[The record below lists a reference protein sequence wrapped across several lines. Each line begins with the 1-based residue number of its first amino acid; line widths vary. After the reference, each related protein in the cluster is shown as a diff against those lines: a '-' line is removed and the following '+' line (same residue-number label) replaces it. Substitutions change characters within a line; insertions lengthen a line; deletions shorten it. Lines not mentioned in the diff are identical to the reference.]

1 MVRQFLGLYL
11 LIAGTLAAVSWAQD
25 ALLQL
30 YSGPNAAED
39 APVSLAFSIVKGR
52 LRELPE
58 AQWKPEVAALAASSG
73 IDMELFSIADF
84 AGRQTLEKLAR
95 GEITHMQG
103 SAQQSWALKQFDA
116 GHVLVLKSV
125 ESEARRGPFDWL
137 LTVGFYAAIAFV
149 IMIWLWPLTRDLHS
163 LEASAR
169 RFGDRNWH
177 FNVTVNPRSPVYS
190 LAATF
195 RKMAARI
202 DGLIASHRD
211 MSNAVSHE
219 IRTPLS
225 RMQFEIELA
234 QAAGSLSEV
243 HERLTQIKVDIGAI
257 NDLVNA
263 TMEYAILERAD
274 VVLNMGRHD
283 FSELIPAIA
292 ESARS
297 NLRPD
302 RHVVTDIQGT
312 TGQVV
317 CDVHLLESAYK
328 NLLYNA
334 MRFAKR
340 DVRVTF
346 EAGDSINRLT
356 VEDDGPGIPTEDRG
370 RIFES
375 FVQLQRSGE
384 VKQGFGLGLAIVKR
398 VMEWHGGSV
407 AVDTSP
413 LGGARFTATWPA
425 NKKLTA
431 PAWPKP
437 V

>member
-1 MVRQFLGLYL
+1 MARHFLGLYL

-30 YSGPNAAED
+30 YTRPNSMDD
-39 APVSLAFSIVKGR
+39 APVALAVSIVKDR
-52 LRELPE
+52 LRDLPE
-58 AQWKPEVAALAASSG
+58 ARWKSEVAALAASSG
-73 IDMELFSIADF
+73 IDMELFSIADIV
-84 AGRQTLEKLAR
+84 GRQTLEKLAR
-95 GEITHMQG
+95 GEITRMQA
-103 SAQQSWALKQFDA
+103 SAQQSWALKQLDA
-116 GHVLVLKSV
+116 GHVLALKFV
-125 ESEARRGPFDWL
+125 ESDARRGPLDWL

-149 IMIWLWPLTRDLHS
+149 IMIWLWPLTRDLRS

-177 FNVTVNPRSPVYS
+177 FNVTVNARSPVYS

-234 QAAGSLSEV
+234 QVTDSLPEV
-243 HERLTQIKVDIGAI
+243 RERLAHIKADVGAI

-274 VVLNMGRHD
+274 VALNMGRHD
-283 FSELIPAIA
+283 FSVLIPAIA
-292 ESARS
+292 ESARLDTGC
-297 NLRPD
+297 N
-302 RHVVTDIQGT
+302 RHVVTDIQGNST
-312 TGQVV
+312 QVV

-340 DVRVTF
+340 EVRVTF
-346 EAGDSINRLT
+346 EAGDSVNRLT
-356 VEDDGPGIPTEDRG
+356 VEDDGPGIPAEDRG

-398 VMEWHGGSV
+398 VVEWHNGSV
-407 AVDTSP
+407 FVDESP
-413 LGGARFTATWPA
+413 MGGARFMATWPA
-425 NKKLTA
+425 NTS
-431 PAWPKP
+431 
-437 V
+437 

>member
-1 MVRQFLGLYL
+1 MARHFLGLYL

-25 ALLQL
+25 ALLRL
-30 YSGPNAAED
+30 YTHTDSMDD
-39 APVSLAFSIVKGR
+39 APVALAVSIVKGR

-58 AQWKPEVAALAASSG
+58 AQWKTEVAALAASSG
-73 IDMELFSIADF
+73 IDMELFSVADF
-84 AGRQTLEKLAR
+84 VGRQTLNKLAR
-95 GEITHMQG
+95 GEVTHMQE
-103 SAQQSWALKQFDA
+103 SAQQSWALKQLDA
-116 GHVLVLKSV
+116 GHVLVLKTV
-125 ESEARRGPFDWL
+125 ESDARRGPFDWL

-169 RFGDRNWH
+169 HFGDRNWH
-177 FNVTVNPRSPVYS
+177 FNVTVKPRSPIYS

-195 RKMAARI
+195 RKMAVRI

-234 QAAGSLSEV
+234 QAAGSLSEA
-243 HERLTQIKVDIGAI
+243 HERLAHIKADIGAI

-297 NLRPD
+297 HSGHD
-302 RHVVTDIQGT
+302 RYLVTDIQGNT
-312 TGQVV
+312 DQVV

-375 FVQLQRSGE
+375 FVQLQRGGE

-398 VMEWHGGSV
+398 VMEWHDGSV
-407 AVDTSP
+407 VVDSSP

-431 PAWPKP
+431 L

>member
-1 MVRQFLGLYL
+1 MARHFLGLYL

-30 YSGPNAAED
+30 YTRPNSMDD
-39 APVSLAFSIVKGR
+39 APVALAVSIVKGR
-52 LRELPE
+52 LRDLPE
-58 AQWKPEVAALAASSG
+58 AQWKSEVAALAASSG

-95 GEITHMQG
+95 GEITRMQA
-103 SAQQSWALKQFDA
+103 SAQQSWALKQLDA
-116 GHVLVLKSV
+116 GHVLALKFV
-125 ESEARRGPFDWL
+125 ESDARRGPLDWL

-149 IMIWLWPLTRDLHS
+149 IMIWLWPLTRDLRS

-177 FNVTVNPRSPVYS
+177 FNVTVNARSPVYS

-195 RKMAARI
+195 RKMAVRI

-234 QAAGSLSEV
+234 QVTDSLPEV
-243 HERLTQIKVDIGAI
+243 RERLAHIKADVAAI
-257 NDLVNA
+257 NELVNA

-274 VVLNMGRHD
+274 VALNMGRHD
-283 FSELIPAIA
+283 FSVLIPAIA
-292 ESARS
+292 ESARLDTGR
-297 NLRPD
+297 N
-302 RHVVTDIQGT
+302 RHVVTDIQGNSR
-312 TGQVV
+312 QVV

-340 DVRVTF
+340 EVRVTF

-356 VEDDGPGIPTEDRG
+356 VEDDGPGIPAEDRG

-398 VMEWHGGSV
+398 VLEWHNGSV
-407 AVDTSP
+407 FVDESP
-413 LGGARFTATWPA
+413 MGGARFTATWPA
-425 NKKLTA
+425 NTSH
-431 PAWPKP
+431 P
-437 V
+437 

>member
-1 MVRQFLGLYL
+1 MTRQFLGLYL
-11 LIAGTLAAVSWAQD
+11 LIAGTLAGVSWAQD

-30 YSGPNAAED
+30 YGRPNALD
-39 APVSLAFSIVKGR
+39 DVPVSLALSMVKGR
-52 LRELPE
+52 LRGLPE
-58 AQWKPEVAALAASSG
+58 IQWKPEVATLAASSG

-84 AGRQTLEKLAR
+84 AGRRTLDRLAR
-95 GEITHMQG
+95 GEIIHMQG
-103 SAQQSWALKQFDA
+103 SDRQSWALKQIDA

-125 ESEARRGPFDWL
+125 DSEARRGPLDWL
-137 LTVGFYAAIAFV
+137 LSGVFYAAIAFV
-149 IMIWLWPLTRDLHS
+149 IMIWLWPLRRDLHA

-177 FNVTVNPRSPVYS
+177 FNVSVNPRSPVHS

-234 QAAGSLSEV
+234 QAAESLPEV
-243 HERLTQIKVDIGAI
+243 RECLVQIKEDIGAI
-257 NDLVNA
+257 KDLVNA

-297 NLRPD
+297 NSGQD
-302 RHVVTDIQGT
+302 RHVVTDIRGPA
-312 TGQVV
+312 GQVV

-346 EAGDSINRLT
+346 AADDSINRLT
-356 VEDDGPGIPTEDRG
+356 VEDDGPGIPLEDRG

-398 VMEWHGGSV
+398 VVEWHEGSV
-407 AVDTSP
+407 VVDTSP

-425 NKKLTA
+425 NKRPSA
-431 PAWPKP
+431 P

>member
-1 MVRQFLGLYL
+1 MARHFLGLYL
-11 LIAGTLAAVSWAQD
+11 LIAGTLAVVSWAQD

-30 YSGPNAAED
+30 YTRPNGMDD
-39 APVSLAFSIVKGR
+39 APVSLTFSIVKRR
-52 LRELPE
+52 LSELPE
-58 AQWKPEVAALAASSG
+58 AQWKSEVAVLASSSR
-73 IDMELFSIADF
+73 IDMELFSITDF
-84 AGRQTLEKLAR
+84 VGRQTLDKLAR

-103 SAQQSWALKQFDA
+103 SAQQSWALKQLDA
-116 GHVLVLKSV
+116 GHVLAFRFL
-125 ESEARRGPFDWL
+125 EPDARRGPFDWL
-137 LTVGFYAAIAFV
+137 LTAGFYAAIAFV
-149 IMIWLWPLTRDLHS
+149 IMIWLWPLTRDLRS

-177 FNVTVNPRSPVYS
+177 FDVTVNPRSPVHS

-234 QAAGSLSEV
+234 QAAGSLPEV
-243 HERLTQIKVDIGAI
+243 RESLAHIKKDIGAI

-274 VVLNMGRHD
+274 VALNMGRHD
-283 FSELIPAIA
+283 FSVLIPAIA
-292 ESARS
+292 ESAR
-297 NLRPD
+297 
-302 RHVVTDIQGT
+302 RHSGNNRHLVTDIQGNA
-312 TGQVV
+312 GQVV

-346 EAGDSINRLT
+346 EAGDSINRLI

-398 VMEWHGGSV
+398 VMEWHNGSV
-407 AVDTSP
+407 FVDSSP
-413 LGGARFTATWPA
+413 LGGARFTATWPV
-425 NKKLTA
+425 NTG
-431 PAWPKP
+431 
-437 V
+437 

>member
-1 MVRQFLGLYL
+1 MARQFLGLYL

-30 YSGPNAAED
+30 YSRPNVMDD

-52 LRELPE
+52 LSELPE
-58 AQWKPEVAALAASSG
+58 AQWKSELATLAARSG
-73 IDMELFSIADF
+73 IDMELFSIADLV
-84 AGRQTLEKLAR
+84 GQQTLDKLAR

-103 SAQQSWALKQFDA
+103 STRQSWTLKQLDA
-116 GHVLVLKSV
+116 GHVLALKFV
-125 ESEARRGPFDWL
+125 ESDARRGPFDWL
-137 LTVGFYAAIAFV
+137 LTTGFYAAIAFV
-149 IMIWLWPLTRDLHS
+149 IMIWLWPLTRDLHA

-169 RFGDRNWH
+169 RFGDRSWH
-177 FNVTVNPRSPVYS
+177 FNVAVKPRSPVYS
-190 LAATF
+190 LAGTF

-202 DGLIASHRD
+202 DGLITSHRD

-234 QAAGSLSEV
+234 QAASNLSEAR
-243 HERLTQIKVDIGAI
+243 EPLAQIKADIGAI

-274 VVLNMGRHD
+274 VVLNIGRHD

-297 NLRPD
+297 NSGHDL
-302 RHVVTDIQGT
+302 HIVTDIQGNS
-312 TGQVV
+312 GQVV

-334 MRFAKR
+334 TRFAKR
-340 DVRVTF
+340 NVRVTF

-356 VEDDGPGIPTEDRG
+356 VEDDGPGIAIEDRG

-384 VKQGFGLGLAIVKR
+384 AKQGFGLGLAIVRR
-398 VMEWHGGSV
+398 VMEWHSGGV
-407 AVDTSP
+407 IVDASP

-425 NKKLTA
+425 NA
-431 PAWPKP
+431 S
-437 V
+437 

>member
-1 MVRQFLGLYL
+1 MVRQFLGLYF

-25 ALLQL
+25 ALLRL
-30 YSGPNAAED
+30 YGRPNAADD
-39 APVSLAFSIVKGR
+39 APVALAFSIVKGR

-73 IDMELFSIADF
+73 IDMELFSTADF

-103 SAQQSWALKQFDA
+103 SARQSWALKQFDA
-116 GHVLVLKSV
+116 GHVLVLKSI
-125 ESEARRGPFDWL
+125 ESEARRGPIDWL
-137 LTVGFYAAIAFV
+137 LTAGFYAAIAFV

-169 RFGDRNWH
+169 RFGDRNWR

-234 QAAGSLSEV
+234 QAAGSLPEAR
-243 HERLTQIKVDIGAI
+243 ERLAQIKVDIGAI

-297 NLRPD
+297 NSRPD
-302 RHVVTDIQGT
+302 RRVVTDIQGNA
-312 TGQVV
+312 GQVV

-398 VMEWHGGSV
+398 VMEWHSGSV
-407 AVDTSP
+407 VVDTSP
-413 LGGARFTATWPA
+413 LGGARFSATWPA
-425 NKKLTA
+425 KKLTA
-431 PAWPKP
+431 P

>member
-1 MVRQFLGLYL
+1 MARHFLGLYL
-11 LIAGTLAAVSWAQD
+11 LIAATLAAVSWAQD
-25 ALLQL
+25 ALLRL
-30 YSGPNAAED
+30 YARPNPMDD
-39 APVSLAFSIVKGR
+39 APVALAVSIVNSR
-52 LRELPE
+52 LRSLPE
-58 AQWKPEVAALAASSG
+58 AQWKSEVAALAASSG
-73 IDMELFSIADF
+73 LDMELFSIADF
-84 AGRQTLEKLAR
+84 AGRQTLDKLAR
-95 GEITHMQG
+95 GETTHMQG
-103 SAQQSWALKQFDA
+103 SLHQSWALKQLDA
-116 GHVLVLKSV
+116 GHVLVLKSA
-125 ESEARRGPFDWL
+125 ESDVRRGPLDWL
-137 LTVGFYAAIAFV
+137 LTAGFYAAIAFV
-149 IMIWLWPLTRDLHS
+149 IMIWLWPLTRDLRS

-177 FNVTVNPRSPVYS
+177 FDVTIQPRSPVYS

-195 RKMAARI
+195 RKMAVRI

-234 QAAGSLSEV
+234 QETGSLTEV
-243 HERLTQIKVDIGAI
+243 RERLGHIKADVGAI

-274 VVLNMGRHD
+274 VALNVSRHN
-283 FSELIPAIA
+283 FSVLIPAIA
-292 ESARS
+292 ESARC
-297 NLRPD
+297 D
-302 RHVVTDIQGT
+302 ARHELHMTTDIQGNAD
-312 TGQVV
+312 QVV

-334 MRFAKR
+334 MRFSKH

-375 FVQLQRSGE
+375 FVQLRRSGE

-398 VMEWHGGSV
+398 VMEWHNGSV
-407 AVDTSP
+407 VVDTSP

-425 NKKLTA
+425 NTALTGCVA
-431 PAWPKP
+431 
-437 V
+437 

>member
-1 MVRQFLGLYL
+1 MARQFLGLYL

-25 ALLQL
+25 ALMQL
-30 YSGPNAAED
+30 YSRPNVMDD

-52 LRELPE
+52 LSELPE
-58 AQWKPEVAALAASSG
+58 AQWKPELATLAAKSG
-73 IDMELFSIADF
+73 IDMELFSIADLV
-84 AGRQTLEKLAR
+84 GQQTLDKLAR

-103 SAQQSWALKQFDA
+103 SAQQSWTLKQLDA
-116 GHVLVLKSV
+116 GHVLALKFV
-125 ESEARRGPFDWL
+125 ELDARREPLDWL
-137 LTVGFYAAIAFV
+137 LTAGFYAAIAFV
-149 IMIWLWPLTRDLHS
+149 IMIWLWPLTRDLHA

-169 RFGDRNWH
+169 RFGDRSWH
-177 FNVTVNPRSPVYS
+177 FTVAVNPRSPVYS
-190 LAATF
+190 LAGTF

-234 QAAGSLSEV
+234 QAASNLSEV
-243 HERLTQIKVDIGAI
+243 REPLAQIKADIGSI

-274 VVLNMGRHD
+274 VVLNIGRHD

-297 NLRPD
+297 NSGHNL
-302 RHVVTDIQGT
+302 HVVTDIQGNS
-312 TGQVV
+312 GQVV

-334 MRFAKR
+334 TRFAKR

-346 EAGDSINRLT
+346 E
-356 VEDDGPGIPTEDRG
+356 
-370 RIFES
+370 S
-375 FVQLQRSGE
+375 FVQLQRTGE

-398 VMEWHGGSV
+398 VMEWHSGGV
-407 AVDTSP
+407 IVDASP

-425 NKKLTA
+425 NA
-431 PAWPKP
+431 S
-437 V
+437 

>member
-1 MVRQFLGLYL
+1 MARHFLGLYL

-30 YSGPNAAED
+30 YTRPNSMDD
-39 APVSLAFSIVKGR
+39 APVALAVSIVKGR
-52 LRELPE
+52 LRDLPE
-58 AQWKPEVAALAASSG
+58 AQWKSGVAALAASSG

-84 AGRQTLEKLAR
+84 AGQQTLEKLAR
-95 GEITHMQG
+95 GEITRMQG
-103 SAQQSWALKQFDA
+103 SAQQSWALKQLDA
-116 GHVLVLKSV
+116 GHVLALKFA
-125 ESEARRGPFDWL
+125 ESDARRGPLDWL

-149 IMIWLWPLTRDLHS
+149 IMIWLWPLTRDLRS

-177 FNVTVNPRSPVYS
+177 FNVTVNERSPVYS

-234 QAAGSLSEV
+234 QVTDSLPEV
-243 HERLTQIKVDIGAI
+243 RERLAHIKADVGAI

-274 VVLNMGRHD
+274 VALNMGRHD
-283 FSELIPAIA
+283 FSVLIPAIA
-292 ESARS
+292 ESARLDTGR
-297 NLRPD
+297 N
-302 RHVVTDIQGT
+302 RHVVTDIQGNSS
-312 TGQVV
+312 QVV

-340 DVRVTF
+340 EVRVTF
-346 EAGDSINRLT
+346 EAGDSVNRLT
-356 VEDDGPGIPTEDRG
+356 VEDDGPGIPAEDRG

-384 VKQGFGLGLAIVKR
+384 AKQGFGLGLAIVKR
-398 VMEWHGGSV
+398 VVEWHNGSV
-407 AVDTSP
+407 FVDESP
-413 LGGARFTATWPA
+413 MGGARFTATWPA
-425 NKKLTA
+425 NTS
-431 PAWPKP
+431 
-437 V
+437 

>member
-1 MVRQFLGLYL
+1 MARHFLGLYL

-30 YSGPNAAED
+30 YSRPNAIDD
-39 APVSLAFSIVKGR
+39 AQVSLAFSIVKGR
-52 LRELPE
+52 LRELPD
-58 AQWKPEVAALAASSG
+58 AQWKSEVATLAASSG
-73 IDMELFSIADF
+73 IDLELFSTADF
-84 AGRQTLEKLAR
+84 VGQQTLDQLAR

-103 SAQQSWALKQFDA
+103 SAQKAWTLKQLDA
-116 GHVLVLKSV
+116 GHVLALKSV
-125 ESEARRGPFDWL
+125 ESDARREPFDWL
-137 LTVGFYAAIAFV
+137 LTAGFYAAIAFV
-149 IMIWLWPLTRDLHS
+149 IMIWLWPLTRDLRS
-163 LEASAR
+163 LETSAR
-169 RFGDRNWH
+169 RFGDRSWH
-177 FNVTVNPRSPVYS
+177 FNVAVNSRSPVYS

-195 RKMAARI
+195 KKMAARI

-234 QAAGSLSEV
+234 QAAAGLPEV
-243 HERLTQIKVDIGAI
+243 RERLTHIKADIVAI

-263 TMEYAILERAD
+263 TMGYAILERAD
-274 VVLNMGRHD
+274 VALNMGRHD
-283 FSELIPAIA
+283 FAILIPEIA
-292 ESARS
+292 ESAR
-297 NLRPD
+297 RDAGAD
-302 RHVVTDIQGT
+302 RHVLTDIRGNA
-312 TGQVV
+312 GQVF

-340 DVRVTF
+340 DVRVTL
-346 EAGDSINRLT
+346 EAGDSINQLT
-356 VEDDGPGIPTEDRG
+356 VEDDGPGIPIEDRD

-384 VKQGFGLGLAIVKR
+384 KKQGFGLGLAIVKR

-407 AVDTSP
+407 SVDASP

-425 NKKLTA
+425 YA
-431 PAWPKP
+431 G
-437 V
+437 

>member
-1 MVRQFLGLYL
+1 MARHFLGLYL

-30 YSGPNAAED
+30 YTRPNSMDD
-39 APVSLAFSIVKGR
+39 APVALAVSIVKGR
-52 LRELPE
+52 LRDLPE
-58 AQWKPEVAALAASSG
+58 ARWKSEVAALAASSG

-84 AGRQTLEKLAR
+84 AGRRTLEKLAR
-95 GEITHMQG
+95 GEITRMQA
-103 SAQQSWALKQFDA
+103 SAQQSWALKQLDA
-116 GHVLVLKSV
+116 KHVLALKFA
-125 ESEARRGPFDWL
+125 ESDARRGALDWL

-149 IMIWLWPLTRDLHS
+149 IMIWLWPLTRDLRS

-177 FNVTVNPRSPVYS
+177 FNVTVNARSPVYS

-234 QAAGSLSEV
+234 QVTDSLPEV
-243 HERLTQIKVDIGAI
+243 RERLAHIKADVGAI

-274 VVLNMGRHD
+274 VALNMGRHD
-283 FSELIPAIA
+283 FSVLIPAIA
-292 ESARS
+292 ESARLDTGG
-297 NLRPD
+297 N
-302 RHVVTDIQGT
+302 RHVVTDIQGNSRH
-312 TGQVV
+312 VV

-340 DVRVTF
+340 EVRVRF
-346 EAGDSINRLT
+346 EAGDSVNRLT
-356 VEDDGPGIPTEDRG
+356 VEDDGPGIPAEDRG

-398 VMEWHGGSV
+398 VVEWHNGSV
-407 AVDTSP
+407 FVDESP
-413 LGGARFTATWPA
+413 MGGARFTATWPA
-425 NKKLTA
+425 NTS
-431 PAWPKP
+431 
-437 V
+437 

>member
-1 MVRQFLGLYL
+1 MARHFLGLYL

-30 YSGPNAAED
+30 YSRPSATDD
-39 APVSLAFSIVKGR
+39 AQVSLAFSIVKGR
-52 LRELPE
+52 LRELPD
-58 AQWKPEVAALAASSG
+58 AQWQSEVATLAASSG
-73 IDMELFSIADF
+73 IDMELFSIADIV
-84 AGRQTLEKLAR
+84 GQQTLDQLAR

-103 SAQQSWALKQFDA
+103 AARQSWTLKQLDA
-116 GHVLVLKSV
+116 GHVLALKFV
-125 ESEARRGPFDWL
+125 EPDARREPFDWL
-137 LTVGFYAAIAFV
+137 LTAGFYAAIAFV
-149 IMIWLWPLTRDLHS
+149 IMIWLWPLTRDLRS
-163 LEASAR
+163 LETSAR
-169 RFGDRNWH
+169 GFGDRSWH
-177 FNVTVNPRSPVYS
+177 FNVAVNPRSPVYS

-195 RKMAARI
+195 KKMAARI

-234 QAAGSLSEV
+234 QCAAGLPEV
-243 HERLTQIKVDIGAI
+243 RERLTHIKADIVAI

-263 TMEYAILERAD
+263 TMGYAILERAD
-274 VVLNMGRHD
+274 VALNMGRHD
-283 FSELIPAIA
+283 FAILIPEIA
-292 ESARS
+292 ESTRRDAG
-297 NLRPD
+297 PD
-302 RHVVTDIQGT
+302 RHVLTDIRGNA
-312 TGQVV
+312 GQVF

-340 DVRVTF
+340 DVRVTL
-346 EAGDSINRLT
+346 EAGDSINQLI
-356 VEDDGPGIPTEDRG
+356 VEDDGPGIPIEERE

-407 AVDTSP
+407 AVDASP

-425 NKKLTA
+425 NA
-431 PAWPKP
+431 G
-437 V
+437 

>member
-1 MVRQFLGLYL
+1 
-11 LIAGTLAAVSWAQD
+11 
-25 ALLQL
+25 
-30 YSGPNAAED
+30 
-39 APVSLAFSIVKGR
+39 
-52 LRELPE
+52 
-58 AQWKPEVAALAASSG
+58 
-73 IDMELFSIADF
+73 
-84 AGRQTLEKLAR
+84 
-95 GEITHMQG
+95 
-103 SAQQSWALKQFDA
+103 
-116 GHVLVLKSV
+116 
-125 ESEARRGPFDWL
+125 
-137 LTVGFYAAIAFV
+137 LTAGFYAAIAFV
-149 IMIWLWPLTRDLHS
+149 IMIWLWPLTRDLHA
-163 LEASAR
+163 LETSAR
-169 RFGDRNWH
+169 RFGDRSWH
-177 FNVTVNPRSPVYS
+177 FNVAVKPRSPVYS
-190 LAATF
+190 LAGTF

-234 QAAGSLSEV
+234 QAASNLSEV
-243 HERLTQIKVDIGAI
+243 REPLAQIKADIGAI

-274 VVLNMGRHD
+274 VVLNIGRHD

-297 NLRPD
+297 DSDHNL
-302 RHVVTDIQGT
+302 HVVTIIQGNS
-312 TGQVV
+312 GQVV

-334 MRFAKR
+334 TRFAR
-340 DVRVTF
+340 HDVRVTF

-356 VEDDGPGIPTEDRG
+356 VEDDGPGIPIEDRG

-398 VMEWHGGSV
+398 VMEWHSGGV
-407 AVDTSP
+407 IVDASP

-425 NKKLTA
+425 NA
-431 PAWPKP
+431 S
-437 V
+437 

>member
-1 MVRQFLGLYL
+1 MARHFLGLYL

-30 YSGPNAAED
+30 YTRPNSMDD
-39 APVSLAFSIVKGR
+39 APVALAVSIVKGR
-52 LRELPE
+52 LRDLPE
-58 AQWKPEVAALAASSG
+58 ARWKSEVAALAASSG
-73 IDMELFSIADF
+73 TDMELFSIADF

-95 GEITHMQG
+95 GEITRMQA
-103 SAQQSWALKQFDA
+103 SAQQSWALKQLDA
-116 GHVLVLKSV
+116 GHVLALKFA
-125 ESEARRGPFDWL
+125 ESDARRGPLDWL

-149 IMIWLWPLTRDLHS
+149 IMIWLWPLTRDLRS

-169 RFGDRNWH
+169 RFGDRNWN
-177 FNVTVNPRSPVYS
+177 FNVTVNARSPVYS
-190 LAATF
+190 MAATF

-234 QAAGSLSEV
+234 QVTDSLPEV
-243 HERLTQIKVDIGAI
+243 RERLAHIKADVGAI

-274 VVLNMGRHD
+274 VALNMGRHD
-283 FSELIPAIA
+283 FSVLIPAIA
-292 ESARS
+292 ESARLDTGR
-297 NLRPD
+297 N
-302 RHVVTDIQGT
+302 RHVVTDIQGNSR
-312 TGQVV
+312 QVV

-340 DVRVTF
+340 EIRVRF
-346 EAGDSINRLT
+346 EAGDSVNRLT
-356 VEDDGPGIPTEDRG
+356 VEDDGPGIPAEDRG

-398 VMEWHGGSV
+398 VVEWHNGSV
-407 AVDTSP
+407 FVDESP
-413 LGGARFTATWPA
+413 MGGARFTATWPA
-425 NKKLTA
+425 NTS
-431 PAWPKP
+431 
-437 V
+437 

>member
-1 MVRQFLGLYL
+1 MARHFLGLYL
-11 LIAGTLAAVSWAQD
+11 LIAATLAAASWAQD
-25 ALLQL
+25 ALLRL
-30 YSGPNAAED
+30 YTRTDAVED
-39 APVSLAFSIVKGR
+39 VPMALAVSIVKAR

-58 AQWKPEVAALAASSG
+58 AQWKTEVTALAATSG
-73 IDMELFSIADF
+73 IDMELFSVADL
-84 AGRQTLEKLAR
+84 AGRQTLNRLAR
-95 GEITHMQG
+95 GGIAHMQESG
-103 SAQQSWALKQFDA
+103 QQPWALKELDD
-116 GHVLVLKSV
+116 GHVLALKSV
-125 ESEARRGPFDWL
+125 ESDVRRGAFDWL

-149 IMIWLWPLTRDLHS
+149 IMIWLWPLTRDLRS

-177 FNVTVNPRSPVYS
+177 FNVTVKPRSPVYS

-195 RKMAARI
+195 RKMAVRI

-225 RMQFEIELA
+225 RMKFEIELA
-234 QAAGSLSEV
+234 LAAGSLSEA
-243 HERLTQIKVDIGAI
+243 HERLAHIKADIGAI

-274 VVLNMGRHD
+274 IVLNVGRHD

-297 NLRPD
+297 NSGCNR
-302 RHVVTDIQGT
+302 RVVTDIG
-312 TGQVV
+312 GKLDQVV

-356 VEDDGPGIPTEDRG
+356 VEDDGPGIPMEDRD

-375 FVQLQRSGE
+375 FVQLQRGGE

-398 VMEWHGGSV
+398 VMEWHDGGV
-407 AVDTSP
+407 VMDTSP

-425 NKKLTA
+425 NKKITA
-431 PAWPKP
+431 PI
-437 V
+437 

>member
-1 MVRQFLGLYL
+1 MARHFLGLYL

-30 YSGPNAAED
+30 YTRPNALDD
-39 APVSLAFSIVKGR
+39 APVALAVSIVKGR

-58 AQWKPEVAALAASSG
+58 AQWKSEVAALAASSG
-73 IDMELFSIADF
+73 IDMELYLTADF
-84 AGRQTLEKLAR
+84 VGRQTLDKLER
-95 GEITHMQG
+95 GEVAHMRG
-103 SAQQSWALKQFDA
+103 SARQSWALKQLDA
-116 GHVLVLKSV
+116 GHLLVLKSA
-125 ESEARRGPFDWL
+125 ESDVRRGALDWL

-149 IMIWLWPLTRDLHS
+149 IMIWLWPLTRDLRS

-177 FNVTVNPRSPVYS
+177 FNVTVNPRSPVSS

-225 RMQFEIELA
+225 RMQFEIELGL
-234 QAAGSLSEV
+234 AASSLPEV
-243 HERLTQIKVDIGAI
+243 RERLAQIKADIGAI

-274 VVLNMGRHD
+274 VALNMGRHD
-283 FSELIPAIA
+283 FSVLIPAIA
-292 ESARS
+292 ESAR
-297 NLRPD
+297 PD
-302 RHVVTDIQGT
+302 ADDNRRVVTNIQGN

-356 VEDDGPGIPTEDRG
+356 VEDDGPGIPAEDRD

-398 VMEWHGGSV
+398 VMEWHDGSV
-407 AVDTSP
+407 FVDTSP
-413 LGGARFTATWPA
+413 LGGARFTISWPA
-425 NKKLTA
+425 NTKPSA
-431 PAWPKP
+431 P
-437 V
+437 VRRS

>member
-1 MVRQFLGLYL
+1 MARHFLGLYL

-30 YSGPNAAED
+30 YTRPNSMDD
-39 APVSLAFSIVKGR
+39 APVALAVSMVKSR

-58 AQWKPEVAALAASSG
+58 AQWKSEVAALAANSS
-73 IDMELFSIADF
+73 IDMELFSIADI
-84 AGRQTLEKLAR
+84 AGRQTLDKLAR
-95 GEITHMQG
+95 GEIAHMQG
-103 SAQQSWALKQFDA
+103 AAQQSWALKQLDA

-125 ESEARRGPFDWL
+125 ESDARRGLFDWL

-149 IMIWLWPLTRDLHS
+149 IMLWLWPLTRDLRS

-169 RFGDRNWH
+169 RFGDRNWQ
-177 FNVTVNPRSPVYS
+177 FNVTVNPRSPVHS

-234 QAAGSLSEV
+234 LGAGSLPEV
-243 HERLTQIKVDIGAI
+243 HERLAHIKTDIGAI

-274 VVLNMGRHD
+274 VTLNMGRHD
-283 FSELIPAIA
+283 FSVLIPAIA
-292 ESARS
+292 ESAGQAAG
-297 NLRPD
+297 NN
-302 RHVVTDIQGT
+302 RHLVTDVQGNS
-312 TGQVV
+312 GQVV
-317 CDVHLLESAYK
+317 CDVYLLESAYK

-384 VKQGFGLGLAIVKR
+384 AKQGFGLGLAIVKR
-398 VMEWHGGSV
+398 VMEWHNGGV
-407 AVDTSP
+407 FVDTSP
-413 LGGARFTATWPA
+413 LGGARFTISWPTNA
-425 NKKLTA
+425 KPSA
-431 PAWPKP
+431 VPKI
-437 V
+437 

>member
-1 MVRQFLGLYL
+1 MARHFLGLYL
-11 LIAGTLAAVSWAQD
+11 LIAGTWAAASWAQD
-25 ALLQL
+25 ALLQR
-30 YSGPNAAED
+30 YARRNSMDD
-39 APVSLAFSIVKGR
+39 APLTLAVSIVKGR

-58 AQWKPEVAALAASSG
+58 AQWKSEVAALAASSG
-73 IDMELFSIADF
+73 MDIELFSIADF
-84 AGRQTLEKLAR
+84 VGRQTLDKLAR

-103 SAQQSWALKQFDA
+103 SAQQSWALKQLDA

-125 ESEARRGPFDWL
+125 ESDARWGLFDWL
-137 LTVGFYAAIAFV
+137 LTVGFYTAIAFV
-149 IMIWLWPLTRDLHS
+149 IVIWLWPLTRDLRS

-177 FNVTVNPRSPVYS
+177 FDVTVDPRSPVYS

-195 RKMAARI
+195 RRMALRI

-234 QAAGSLSEV
+234 QTAGGLPEV
-243 HERLTQIKVDIGAI
+243 RERLAHIKADIGAI

-263 TMEYAILERAD
+263 TMGYAILERAD
-274 VVLNMGRHD
+274 LALNLGRHD
-283 FSELIPAIA
+283 FSVLIPAIA
-292 ESARS
+292 ESAR
-297 NLRPD
+297 RDADHD
-302 RHVVTDIQGT
+302 RHVVTEIHGN

-384 VKQGFGLGLAIVKR
+384 VKQGFGLGLAIVRR
-398 VMEWHGGSV
+398 VMEWHNGSV
-407 AVDTSP
+407 FVDTSP

-425 NKKLTA
+425 NTAPTA
-431 PAWPKP
+431 PA
-437 V
+437 

>member
-1 MVRQFLGLYL
+1 MARHFLGLYL

-25 ALLQL
+25 ALPQL
-30 YSGPNAAED
+30 YTRPNSMDD
-39 APVSLAFSIVKGR
+39 APVALAVSIVKGR
-52 LRELPE
+52 LRDLPE
-58 AQWKPEVAALAASSG
+58 ARWKSEVAALAASSG

-84 AGRQTLEKLAR
+84 VGRQTLEKLAR
-95 GEITHMQG
+95 GEITRMQA
-103 SAQQSWALKQFDA
+103 SAQQSWALKQLDA
-116 GHVLVLKSV
+116 GHVLALKFV
-125 ESEARRGPFDWL
+125 ESDARRGPLDWL

-149 IMIWLWPLTRDLHS
+149 IMIWLWPLTRDLRS

-177 FNVTVNPRSPVYS
+177 FNVTVNARSPVYS

-195 RKMAARI
+195 RKMAVRI

-234 QAAGSLSEV
+234 QVTDSLPEV
-243 HERLTQIKVDIGAI
+243 RERLAHIKADVGAI

-274 VVLNMGRHD
+274 VALNMGRHD
-283 FSELIPAIA
+283 FSVLIPAIA
-292 ESARS
+292 ESARLDTGR
-297 NLRPD
+297 N
-302 RHVVTDIQGT
+302 RHVVTDIQGNSR
-312 TGQVV
+312 QVV

-340 DVRVTF
+340 EVRVTF
-346 EAGDSINRLT
+346 EAGDSVNRLT
-356 VEDDGPGIPTEDRG
+356 VEDDGPGIPAEDRG

-398 VMEWHGGSV
+398 VVEWHNGSV
-407 AVDTSP
+407 FVDESP
-413 LGGARFTATWPA
+413 MGGARFTATWPA
-425 NKKLTA
+425 NTS
-431 PAWPKP
+431 
-437 V
+437 

>member
-1 MVRQFLGLYL
+1 L
-11 LIAGTLAAVSWAQD
+11 
-25 ALLQL
+25 
-30 YSGPNAAED
+30 
-39 APVSLAFSIVKGR
+39 LAFSIVKGR

-84 AGRQTLEKLAR
+84 AGRQTLDKLAR

-103 SAQQSWALKQFDA
+103 SAQQSWALKQLDA

-125 ESEARRGPFDWL
+125 ESDARRGLFDWL
-137 LTVGFYAAIAFV
+137 LTVGFYTAIAFV
-149 IMIWLWPLTRDLHS
+149 IMIWLWPLTRDLRS

-177 FNVTVNPRSPVYS
+177 FDVTVDPRSPVYS

-195 RKMAARI
+195 RRMAVRI

-234 QAAGSLSEV
+234 QTAGGLPEV
-243 HERLTQIKVDIGAI
+243 RERLAHIKADIGAI

-263 TMEYAILERAD
+263 TMGYAILERAD
-274 VVLNMGRHD
+274 LTLNMGRHD
-283 FSELIPAIA
+283 FSVLIPAIA
-292 ESARS
+292 ESAR
-297 NLRPD
+297 REAGHG
-302 RHVVTDIQGT
+302 RHVVTDIRGN

-334 MRFAKR
+334 IRFAKR

-346 EAGDSINRLT
+346 EAGESMNRLT

-370 RIFES
+370 RVFES

-398 VMEWHGGSV
+398 VMEWHNGSV
-407 AVDTSP
+407 FVDTSP
-413 LGGARFTATWPA
+413 LGGARFTASWPS
-425 NKKLTA
+425 NTA
-431 PAWPKP
+431 PTALI
-437 V
+437 

>member
-1 MVRQFLGLYL
+1 
-11 LIAGTLAAVSWAQD
+11 
-25 ALLQL
+25 
-30 YSGPNAAED
+30 
-39 APVSLAFSIVKGR
+39 
-52 LRELPE
+52 
-58 AQWKPEVAALAASSG
+58 
-73 IDMELFSIADF
+73 
-84 AGRQTLEKLAR
+84 
-95 GEITHMQG
+95 
-103 SAQQSWALKQFDA
+103 
-116 GHVLVLKSV
+116 
-125 ESEARRGPFDWL
+125 
-137 LTVGFYAAIAFV
+137 
-149 IMIWLWPLTRDLHS
+149 
-163 LEASAR
+163 
-169 RFGDRNWH
+169 
-177 FNVTVNPRSPVYS
+177 
-190 LAATF
+190 
-195 RKMAARI
+195 MAARI
-202 DGLIASHRD
+202 DRLIASHRD

-225 RMQFEIELA
+225 RMQFEIELGL
-234 QAAGSLSEV
+234 AASNLPEV
-243 HERLTQIKVDIGAI
+243 RERLIQIKADIGAV

-297 NLRPD
+297 NSRPD
-302 RHVVTDIQGT
+302 RHVVTDIRGY
-312 TGQVV
+312 TGEVV

-346 EAGDSINRLT
+346 EANDSINRLT

-431 PAWPKP
+431 L

>member
-1 MVRQFLGLYL
+1 MPRQFLGLYL

-30 YSGPNAAED
+30 YGRPSAMDD
-39 APVSLAFSIVKGR
+39 APASLAFSIVKSR
-52 LRELPE
+52 LRDLPE
-58 AQWKPEVAALAASSG
+58 ARWKSEVASLAASSG

-84 AGRQTLEKLAR
+84 AGRNTLDKLAR
-95 GEITHMQG
+95 GEIAHMQG
-103 SAQQSWALKQFDA
+103 SARQSWALKQLDA

-125 ESEARRGPFDWL
+125 DSNARRGPFDWV
-137 LTVGFYAAIAFV
+137 LTVAFYAAIAFV
-149 IMIWLWPLTRDLHS
+149 IMIWLWPLRRDLRS

-177 FNVTVNPRSPVYS
+177 FDVSVNPRSPVYS

-225 RMQFEIELA
+225 RMQFEIELG
-234 QAAGSLSEV
+234 QAADSLPEIR
-243 HERLTQIKVDIGAI
+243 ERLAQIKIDIGAI
-257 NDLVNA
+257 NNLVNA

-274 VVLNMGRHD
+274 VALNMGCHD
-283 FSELIPAIA
+283 FSVLIPAIA
-292 ESARS
+292 DSARREAG
-297 NLRPD
+297 ND
-302 RHVVTDIQGT
+302 RQVTTDIHGK

-340 DVRVTF
+340 AVRVTF
-346 EAGDSINRLT
+346 EADDSINRLT
-356 VEDDGPGIPTEDRG
+356 VEDDGPGIPIEDRG

-375 FVQLQRSGE
+375 FVQLKRIGE
-384 VKQGFGLGLAIVKR
+384 VKRGFGLGLAIVKR
-398 VMEWHGGSV
+398 VMEWHNGSV
-407 AVDTSP
+407 SVDTSP

-425 NKKLTA
+425 NA
-431 PAWPKP
+431 CSGQEA
-437 V
+437 

>member
-1 MVRQFLGLYL
+1 
-11 LIAGTLAAVSWAQD
+11 
-25 ALLQL
+25 
-30 YSGPNAAED
+30 
-39 APVSLAFSIVKGR
+39 
-52 LRELPE
+52 
-58 AQWKPEVAALAASSG
+58 
-73 IDMELFSIADF
+73 MEFFSIADF
-84 AGRQTLEKLAR
+84 AGRQTLDKLAR

-103 SAQQSWALKQFDA
+103 SAQQSWALKQLDA
-116 GHVLVLKSV
+116 EHVLVLKSV
-125 ESEARRGPFDWL
+125 EFEAGRGPFDWL
-137 LTVGFYAAIAFV
+137 LTVVFYAAIAFV
-149 IMIWLWPLTRDLHS
+149 IMIWLWPLRRDLHS

-177 FNVTVNPRSPVYS
+177 FNVSVNSRSPVHS

-195 RKMAARI
+195 RKMAVRI

-234 QAAGSLSEV
+234 QAAGSLPEV
-243 HERLTQIKVDIGAI
+243 RECLVNIKEDISAI
-257 NDLVNA
+257 NNLVNA
-263 TMEYAILERAD
+263 TLEYAILERAD

-292 ESARS
+292 ESARA

-302 RHVVTDIQGT
+302 RLVTTAIRGSA
-312 TGQVV
+312 GQVV

-356 VEDDGPGIPTEDRG
+356 VEDDGPGIPAEDRG

-398 VMEWHGGSV
+398 VLEWHDGGVS
-407 AVDTSP
+407 VDTSTM
-413 LGGARFTATWPA
+413 GGARFTATWPA
-425 NKKLTA
+425 NIKPTLWSSRGRDDQPYALRYRWQSFQAGQEKKGRVHAKRHSRCYVWRVGYRTRL
-431 PAWPKP
+431 P
-437 V
+437 VL

>member
-1 MVRQFLGLYL
+1 MARHFLGLYL

-30 YSGPNAAED
+30 YTRPNSMDD
-39 APVSLAFSIVKGR
+39 APVALAVSIVKGR

-58 AQWKPEVAALAASSG
+58 AQWKSEVAALAASSA

-84 AGRQTLEKLAR
+84 AGQQTLEKLAR
-95 GEITHMQG
+95 GEITRMHG
-103 SAQQSWALKQFDA
+103 SAQQSWALKQLDA
-116 GHVLVLKSV
+116 GHVLALKSV
-125 ESEARRGPFDWL
+125 ESDQRRGPLDWL

-149 IMIWLWPLTRDLHS
+149 IMIWLWPLTRDLRS

-177 FNVTVNPRSPVYS
+177 FNVSVNARSPVYS

-195 RKMAARI
+195 RKMAERI

-234 QAAGSLSEV
+234 QVAGSLPEV
-243 HERLTQIKVDIGAI
+243 RERLAHIKADVGAI

-274 VVLNMGRHD
+274 VALNMARHD
-283 FSELIPAIA
+283 FSVLIPAIA
-292 ESARS
+292 ESARLDAGR
-297 NLRPD
+297 N
-302 RHVVTDIQGT
+302 RHVVTDTRGN

-334 MRFAKR
+334 MRFAKYE
-340 DVRVTF
+340 VRVTF
-346 EAGDSINRLT
+346 EAGDSINRLI
-356 VEDDGPGIPTEDRG
+356 VEDDGPGIPAEDRG
-370 RIFES
+370 RIFDS

-398 VMEWHGGSV
+398 VVEWHNGSV
-407 AVDTSP
+407 FVDESP
-413 LGGARFTATWPA
+413 MGGARFTATWPA
-425 NKKLTA
+425 NTS
-431 PAWPKP
+431 
-437 V
+437 

>member
-1 MVRQFLGLYL
+1 MARHFLGLYL
-11 LIAGTLAAVSWAQD
+11 LIAGTLAAVSWAQG

-30 YSGPNAAED
+30 YARPNAMDD
-39 APVSLAFSIVKGR
+39 APVALAVSIVKDR
-52 LRELPE
+52 LREIPD
-58 AQWKPEVAALAASSG
+58 AQWKSEVAALAASSG
-73 IDMELFSIADF
+73 MDLELFSITDF
-84 AGRQTLEKLAR
+84 AGRQTLDKLAR
-95 GEITHMQG
+95 GEVAHMQG
-103 SAQQSWALKQFDA
+103 PARQSWALKQLDS
-116 GHVLVLKSV
+116 GHVLVLKSL
-125 ESEARRGPFDWL
+125 ESEARRGLFDWL

-149 IMIWLWPLTRDLHS
+149 IMIWLWPLTRDLRS
-163 LEASAR
+163 LEAAAR

-177 FNVTVNPRSPVYS
+177 FDVTVKPRSPVYS

-234 QAAGSLSEV
+234 QGADNLPEV
-243 HERLTQIKVDIGAI
+243 RERLDQIKADIGAI

-274 VVLNMGRHD
+274 VALNMGRHD

-292 ESARS
+292 ESARRDAG
-297 NLRPD
+297 NNRQ
-302 RHVVTDIQGT
+302 VVTDIHGD
-312 TGQVV
+312 TGHVV

-334 MRFAKR
+334 MRFAKH

-346 EAGDSINRLT
+346 EANDSINRLT
-356 VEDDGPGIPTEDRG
+356 VEDDGPGIPSEDRG

-398 VMEWHGGSV
+398 VMEWHNGGV
-407 AVDTSP
+407 FVDTSP

-425 NKKLTA
+425 NPKSTA
-431 PAWPKP
+431 LA
-437 V
+437 

>member
-1 MVRQFLGLYL
+1 MARHFLGLYL
-11 LIAGTLAAVSWAQD
+11 LIAGTLAAVSWAQN

-30 YSGPNAAED
+30 YSRPNSLDD
-39 APVSLAFSIVKGR
+39 APVALAVSIVKGR

-58 AQWKPEVAALAASSG
+58 PQWKSQVAALAASSG

-84 AGRQTLEKLAR
+84 AGRQTLDKLAR
-95 GEITHMQG
+95 GEIAHMQG
-103 SAQQSWALKQFDA
+103 SAQRSWALKQIDA
-116 GHVLVLKSV
+116 GHVLVLKSA
-125 ESEARRGPFDWL
+125 EFDTRRGPFDWL
-137 LTVGFYAAIAFV
+137 LTLGFYAAIAFV
-149 IMIWLWPLTRDLHS
+149 IMIWLWPLTRDLRS

-177 FNVTVNPRSPVYS
+177 FNVAVNPRSPVYS

-234 QAAGSLSEV
+234 QATGSLPELR
-243 HERLTQIKVDIGAI
+243 ERLAHIKADIGAI

-274 VVLNMGRHD
+274 VALNMGHHD
-283 FSELIPAIA
+283 FAVLIPAIA
-292 ESARS
+292 ESARW
-297 NLRPD
+297 D
-302 RHVVTDIQGT
+302 GHRHMVTEIRGDA
-312 TGQVV
+312 GQVV
-317 CDVHLLESAYK
+317 CDVYLLESAYK

-340 DVRVTF
+340 EIRVTF
-346 EAGDSINRLT
+346 EADDSINRLT
-356 VEDDGPGIPTEDRG
+356 VEDDGPGIPSEDRA

-398 VMEWHGGSV
+398 VMEWHDGSV
-407 AVDTSP
+407 FVDTSP
-413 LGGARFTATWPA
+413 LGGARFTATWPNA
-425 NKKLTA
+425 CFVKSRE
-431 PAWPKP
+431 

>member
-1 MVRQFLGLYL
+1 MVRHFLGLYL

-30 YSGPNAAED
+30 YSRPNSIDD
-39 APVSLAFSIVKGR
+39 APASLAFSILKGR
-52 LRELPE
+52 LTQLPE
-58 AQWKPEVAALAASSG
+58 PRWRSEVAALALSSG
-73 IDMELFSIADF
+73 IDMELFSIADI
-84 AGRQTLEKLAR
+84 AGRQTLDKLAR
-95 GEITHMQG
+95 GEITRMQG
-103 SAQQSWALKQFDA
+103 SAQQSWTLKQLDA
-116 GHVLVLKSV
+116 GHVLALKFAGSD
-125 ESEARRGPFDWL
+125 ARRGALDWL
-137 LTVGFYAAIAFV
+137 LTMGFYAAIAFV
-149 IMIWLWPLTRDLHS
+149 IMIWLWPLTRDLRS

-177 FNVTVNPRSPVYS
+177 FDVTVNPRSPVHS

-202 DGLIASHRD
+202 DRLIASHRD

-225 RMQFEIELA
+225 RMQFEIELGL
-234 QAAGSLSEV
+234 AAGSLPEV
-243 HERLTQIKVDIGAI
+243 RERLTQIKADIGAV

-274 VVLNMGRHD
+274 VALNMGRHD
-283 FSELIPAIA
+283 LSVLIPAIA

-297 NLRPD
+297 NSGHD
-302 RHVVTDIQGT
+302 RNVVTDIRGNS
-312 TGQVV
+312 GRVV

-334 MRFAKR
+334 MRFSKR

-346 EAGDSINRLT
+346 EAGDSTNRLT
-356 VEDDGPGIPTEDRG
+356 VEDDGPGVPTEDRR

-398 VMEWHGGSV
+398 VMEWHNGNVS
-407 AVDTSP
+407 VDTSP
-413 LGGARFTATWPA
+413 LGGARFTATWPTSGTSGA
-425 NKKLTA
+425 
-431 PAWPKP
+431 
-437 V
+437 